1 MVAVVPVL
9 VVFPLAL
16 LIGLFAGFQRSRA
29 GEVVMRI
36 LDVLFAFPLVLLAIA
51 LAAVL
56 GAGLGNVMLAIG
68 ITLIPYMARVAYTAT
83 VTESSKDYLEAARAY
98 GANPVLLM
106 FRELM
111 PNVIVQLLV
120 YATTL
125 CGLMIVVASGLSFL
139 GVSVIPPTPDW
150 GIMTADGKNVVAG
163 RHLPRR
169 HHSRSDDPGG
179 VTGLQP
185 DRRRDA
191 RRTRPT
197 KADQLMAENALD
209 IKNLSVDFHTDGGV
223 VHAVKNADICVREG
237 GILGLVGESGSGK
250 SVTSLAVLRLLGTDR
265 ARITNGEILFRGEDL
280 LDKSEA
286 EMRAVRGSH
295 IGMVSQNALSAARP
309 VVHDR
314 VTADRGDP
322 VAPARGQGD
331 RPRKGAGGT
340 RVGGAAGSEAPDEG
354 LSA

>member
-1 MVAVVPVL
+1 MSTLTAAVGVGRGMIKARPGPAGGHVPAESEIQKPQWRLAVRAFGRDKVALVSLILLVVVALAAIFAPLLTTYSPTAGDPVNRLAGVGTEGHLLGLDGQGRDIWTRLLYGGRNSLMVAVVPVL

-139 GVSVIPPTPDW
+139 GVGVIPPSPDW
-150 GIMTADGKNVVAG
+150 GIMTADGKNVLLEGIYHVATI
-163 RHLPRR
+163 
-169 HHSRSDDPGG
+169 PGLMILVVSLAFNLIGDG
-179 VTGLQP
+179 V
-185 DRRRDA
+185 RDA
-191 RRTRPT
+191 
-197 KADQLMAENALD
+197 LD
-209 IKNLSVDFHTDGGV
+209 
-223 VHAVKNADICVREG
+223 
-237 GILGLVGESGSGK
+237 
-250 SVTSLAVLRLLGTDR
+250 
-265 ARITNGEILFRGEDL
+265 
-280 LDKSEA
+280 
-286 EMRAVRGSH
+286 
-295 IGMVSQNALSAARP
+295 
-309 VVHDR
+309 
-314 VTADRGDP
+314 
-322 VAPARGQGD
+322 
-331 RPRKGAGGT
+331 PRKQT
-340 RVGGAAGSEAPDEG
+340 S
-354 LSA
+354 